1 MRLFVFGIT
10 HEQMNM
16 DERKTFHFRDSDKLS
31 FSTRLLDIV
40 DQILILSTCN
50 RSEVYVIADDSFD
63 ENQLK
68 HAFFSYFHQES
79 DQYNLLSDEKALN
92 YLLEVACG
100 LQSMV
105 VGEDQI
111 LHQLKEAYKWT
122 CEQHFNGKE
131 MNYVIQ
137 NVIKFAKEMRSTY
150 AISEHPLSLSYIGY
164 QYIKE
169 QITDQ
174 SKIMVCG
181 IGEMS
186 KLMIE
191 YLNNHEIYIVN
202 RTYEKVV
209 PYLSERI
216 HYVPFEQRYDYLD
229 KVDVVVSA
237 TASPHSI
244 FVKDKIHVDHSLL
257 FLDLAMPRDIDKNIE
272 SIEGMRVVDMDDLR
286 RVSREHH
293 QKRLEICEKIKE
305 ECIRETQELFTSLQM
320 MKSDD
325 LIARM
330 QQRYLDMSDETY
342 EMLIHKLDLSSK
354 EQYILKKVLKT
365 SFLRL
370 MKEPILLLKSKDVEK
385 QQQYIDIVSE
395 LLDIKENS

>member
-1 MRLFVFGIT
+1 MRLFVFGVT

-16 DERKTFHFRDSDKLS
+16 DERENFHFRDSDKLS

-79 DQYNLLSDEKALN
+79 DHYHLLSDEQAFV
-92 YLLEVACG
+92 YLSEVACG

-111 LHQLKEAYKWT
+111 LHQLKDAYKWS
-122 CEQHFNGKE
+122 CDQHFNGKE
-131 MNYVIQ
+131 LNFVIQ
-137 NVIKFAKEMRSTY
+137 NAIKFAKEMRTQY
-150 AISEHPLSLSYIGY
+150 AISEHPLSISYIGY
-164 QYIKE
+164 QYVKE
-169 QITDQ
+169 YLNDR
-174 SKIMVCG
+174 SRIMVCG

-191 YLNNHEIYIVN
+191 YLSDHEIYIVN
-202 RTYEKVV
+202 RTYEKVI
-209 PYLSERI
+209 PYLNERI
-216 HYVPFEQRYDYLD
+216 HYVPFEDRYDYLD

-237 TASPHSI
+237 TASPHVI
-244 FVKDKIHVDHSLL
+244 FTKNKIDEAHPLL
-257 FLDLAMPRDIDKNIE
+257 FLDLAMPRDIDKHIE
-272 SIEGMRVVDMDDLR
+272 EIDGMKVIDMDSLKKISKD
-286 RVSREHH
+286 HY
-293 QKRLEICEKIKE
+293 QKRLEICELIRE
-305 ECIRETQELFTSLQM
+305 ECLRQASEMYVSLQM

-330 QQRYLDMSDETY
+330 QQRYLDISDETY
-342 EMLIHKLDLSSK
+342 ELLNHKLDLSSK

-370 MKEPILLLKSKDVEK
+370 MKEPVLLLKTKDLDK
-385 QQQYIDIVSE
+385 QQQYIELVSQ
-395 LLDIKENS
+395 LLDIKEK

>member
-1 MRLFVFGIT
+1 MRLFVFGVT

-16 DERKTFHFRDSDKLS
+16 DEREIFHFRDSDKLS
-31 FSTRLLDIV
+31 FSTRLLDLV

-79 DQYNLLSDEKALN
+79 DHYHLLSDEQALL

-111 LHQLKEAYKWT
+111 LHQLKDAYKWS
-122 CEQHFNGKE
+122 CDQHFNGKE
-131 MNYVIQ
+131 LNYVIQ
-137 NVIKFAKEMRSTY
+137 NVIKFAKEMRTQY
-150 AISEHPLSLSYIGY
+150 AISEHPLSISYIGY
-164 QYIKE
+164 QYVKE
-169 QITDQ
+169 YLNDH

-191 YLNNHEIYIVN
+191 YLSNHEIYIVN
-202 RTYEKVV
+202 RTYEKVI

-216 HYVPFEQRYDYLD
+216 HYVPFEDRYEYLE

-237 TASPHSI
+237 TASPHMI
-244 FVKDKIHVDHSLL
+244 FTKNKIDETHPLL
-257 FLDLAMPRDIDKNIE
+257 FLDLAMPRDIDKHIE
-272 SIEGMRVVDMDDLR
+272 EIEGMRVIDMDSLKKI
-286 RVSREHH
+286 SKEHY
-293 QKRLEICEKIKE
+293 QKRLEICELIRE
-305 ECIRETQELFTSLQM
+305 ECLKQASEMYVSLHM

-330 QQRYLDMSDETY
+330 QQRYLDISDETY
-342 EMLIHKLDLSSK
+342 ELLNHKLDLSSK

-370 MKEPILLLKSKDVEK
+370 MKEPVLLLKTKDLDK
-385 QQQYIDIVSE
+385 QQQYIELVSQ
-395 LLDIKENS
+395 LLDIKEK